1 MMGLLFYVL
10 ASNHPL
16 YGSNNIP
23 AKLKVG
29 FILPANPPFP
39 DIFIQIKQQC
49 YRERIDQHHG
59 K

>member
-23 AKLKVG
+23 AIIRVG

-39 DIFIQIKQQC
+39 DIIVQIKQQC
-49 YRERIDQHHG
+49 LESENQ
-59 K
+59 